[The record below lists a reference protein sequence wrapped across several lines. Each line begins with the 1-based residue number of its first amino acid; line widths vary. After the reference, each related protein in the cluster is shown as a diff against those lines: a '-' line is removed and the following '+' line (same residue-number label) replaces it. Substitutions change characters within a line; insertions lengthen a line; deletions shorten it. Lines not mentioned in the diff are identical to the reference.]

1 MQFSNHVIYN
11 IARALLLAMFVL
23 GCEDQYKRVG
33 EELPEMVYPQGVA
46 HDFTLTY
53 TESIKELTSQDSSDT
68 RVVAILKSPISEDYT
83 NLRFPHQTFPEGIRV
98 EYFDAEG
105 NMNIILADYAIIYAQ
120 SNLYDLRGNVILK
133 SHDGK
138 ILKTN
143 QLYWDRERDWIFT
156 EGRFIL
162 KNPQDGTLLKG
173 QGMDFNRDFTYF
185 KAHKTGG
192 EMLLKDEDS

>member
-1 MQFSNHVIYN
+1 MHFSNHAINY

-105 NMNIILADYAIIYAQ
+105 NMNSPICM
-120 SNLYDLRGNVILK
+120 
-133 SHDGK
+133 
-138 ILKTN
+138 T
-143 QLYWDRERDWIFT
+143 F
-156 EGRFIL
+156 
-162 KNPQDGTLLKG
+162 
-173 QGMDFNRDFTYF
+173 
-185 KAHKTGG
+185 G
-192 EMLLKDEDS
+192 EM